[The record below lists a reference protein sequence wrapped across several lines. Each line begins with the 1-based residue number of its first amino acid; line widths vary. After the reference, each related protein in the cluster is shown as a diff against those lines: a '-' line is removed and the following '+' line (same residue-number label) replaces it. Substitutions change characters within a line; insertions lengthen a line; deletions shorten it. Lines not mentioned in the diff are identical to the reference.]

1 MTESS
6 IMQLRVTLKDVKP
19 DTWRRVLVPTSIRYD
34 QLHAIIQV
42 LFGWTNSH
50 LHSFSPINDPSTEYG
65 MVMPD
70 LDMGDNMLNESE
82 NFAYPDLEKGN
93 VIYTYDFGA
102 SWTHQIELEK
112 MITMKAFIQAGHHQL
127 PVVVAGRGPERIEAT
142 GDRGRAFNARN
153 IDGLFAEFAGSWDE
167 AY

>member
-1 MTESS
+1 MISF
-6 IMQLRVTLKDVKP
+6 
-19 DTWRRVLVPTSIRYD
+19 
-34 QLHAIIQV
+34 AIIQV

-50 LHSFSPINDPSTEYG
+50 LHSFSPVNDPSTEYG

-70 LDMGDNMLNESE
+70 FDMGDNMLNESE
-82 NFAYPDLEKGN
+82 NFVYPDLEKGN

-127 PVVVAGRGPERIEAT
+127 PVVVAGRGQNESKQRGIVAERLTHEILMAYL
-142 GDRGRAFNARN
+142 RN
-153 IDGLFAEFAGSWDE
+153 LRVAGMKLIRINTFAAECRRVFL
-167 AY
+167 